1 MKMEQI
7 EQERIMLEED
17 TNWRDEEPEIE
28 EEYFDS
34 WKEYGIP
41 EYGEF

>member
-1 MKMEQI
+1 MVDI
-7 EQERIMLEED
+7 AEQEKIMLEED
-17 TNWRDEEPEIE
+17 QNWRDEEPVVG